1 MAYTLPV
8 SKLKCGQCD
17 ELRPICT
24 NCISRATDCQYAT
37 SGSFIWKYPSEV
49 SASSSFP
56 RTTRQLPNSAEGD
69 VHCMSQIG
77 SPQKTLQV
85 TGIEQCDDQQ
95 SHLLSHWRASTY
107 QAIARHGSVEWIW
120 QHLVPEESLSHPYLL
135 NGVLALSAIH
145 LVTKTED
152 DPRRTALIKAAERY
166 QGRAISML
174 AYVIGN
180 LNPSNCNATFC
191 LSSILVICAW
201 GFPLIAH
208 PTQDQSLDEIYQ
220 IFLLVRKMVHLTGIM
235 TPWIQ
240 NGRLAPL
247 ISVPSLIPTLSNHSR
262 EVITSLSILNLEIQH
277 LEGDV
282 ERQLFQYTIDGLE
295 TLFGTIDGGGE
306 VVMAGSLWISY
317 TPPRFFE
324 LVRELRPFALVILA
338 HYCAIFHRI
347 PEQWWIS
354 PWNQR
359 VQAAIYSNLEEKWRG
374 FIKFPTGLIP

>member
-1 MAYTLPV
+1 MDYTRPV
-8 SKLKCGQCD
+8 SKLKCEQCD
-17 ELRPICT
+17 ELRPVCT

-37 SGSFIWKYPSEV
+37 SGSFTWKYPSGV

-56 RTTRQLPNSAEGD
+56 RITRQSPNFAEGD

-77 SPQKTLQV
+77 SPQKCLQV
-85 TGIEQCDDQQ
+85 TGIEKCDDQQ
-95 SHLLSHWRASTY
+95 SLLLSHWRASTY
-107 QAIARHGSVEWIW
+107 QAIATHSSVEWIW

-152 DPRRTALIKAAERY
+152 EPRRTALIKAAERY

-208 PTQDQSLDEIYQ
+208 LTQDQSLDEIYQ
-220 IFLLVRKMVHLTGIM
+220 IFLLVRKMVHLTGII

-240 NGRLAPL
+240 NGTLAPL
-247 ISVPSLIPTLSNHSR
+247 ISVPSFNPTLSNHSR
-262 EVITSLSILNLEIQH
+262 EVITSLSILNLEMRH
-277 LEGDV
+277 LQGDA
-282 ERQLFQYTIDGLE
+282 ETQLFQYTIDGLE
-295 TLFGTIDGGGE
+295 TLFRTIDGGGE
-306 VVMAGSLWISY
+306 VLIAGSLWISY
-317 TPPRFFE
+317 APPRFFE

-354 PWNQR
+354 PWNHR
-359 VQAAIYSNLEEKWRG
+359 VQAAIYNNLEKKWRG
-374 FIKFPTGLIP
+374 FIKFPAGLIF